1 MKTKLILMALVLSLA
16 GARPA
21 RATVIFSSGP
31 IGSVEW
37 GTFVPLCKITSG
49 AGLASINISGGITFA
64 GTKSGTINLACEVQA
79 DPSAASSVNAFGLT
93 FVNDN
98 GFSGGVD
105 QCLVSTS
112 LGQYPYAG
120 GFPTLIGA
128 FNTSGQVFSG
138 RQTANIATSSLLDIN
153 TNLYI
158 VSISLTRSTALTC
171 NPKVVDTFVEVIIP

>member
-1 MKTKLILMALVLSLA
+1 MKTKLMLMALVLSLA

-21 RATVIFSSGP
+21 LADSGP

-37 GTFVPLCKITSG
+37 ATFVPLCKITSG

-98 GFSGGVD
+98 GFSGGVN
-105 QCLVSTS
+105 QCLVSAS

-128 FNTSGQVFSG
+128 FSTSGQVFSG
-138 RQTANIATSSLLDIN
+138 RDTVNIATFSLLDIN

-171 NPKVVDTFVEVIIP
+171 NPKVVDTFVEVVIP